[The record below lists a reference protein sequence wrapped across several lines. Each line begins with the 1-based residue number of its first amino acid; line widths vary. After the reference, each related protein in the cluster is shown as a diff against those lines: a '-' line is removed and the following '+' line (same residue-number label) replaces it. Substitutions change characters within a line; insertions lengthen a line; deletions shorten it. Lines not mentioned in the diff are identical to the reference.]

1 MPTKNSRE
9 VVSRECIHY
18 PVKHLPIMSFST
30 NDVVEIE
37 TSQYRAVARV
47 RNVDGDRLHVALDPG
62 GYLPWVDDPVLVRPA
77 ADPSIV
83 IDARILHAGGVTA
96 LIELIDIADAANS
109 TDRLPAVRESYTN
122 EA

>member
-1 MPTKNSRE
+1 MAAKKGWE
-9 VVSRECIHY
+9 VVSPNALRY

-30 NDVVEIE
+30 NDIVEIE

-96 LIELIDIADAANS
+96 LIELIDIADAAGS
-109 TDRLPAVRESYTN
+109 TDRLPAVDV
-122 EA
+122 